1 MKRMIIST
9 VLGTLLVFLIF
20 SSLSA
25 AESQRIRI
33 AYDDSKESIAKSYMF
48 KYIIEN
54 MVGLKVDLYKVS
66 VKETWKGLAEGRYDA
81 SMSVVLP
88 QQKTYYA
95 RYGNRVVDLG
105 PNFMD
110 AKRKVLTVT
119 RLGLLDTRPRLAK
132 FLRHYCLCASKLD
145 SVVALVKS
153 GEISKQD
160 ADKWIKENEKWL
172 RNMLGLCEDIRIED
186 WG

>member
-1 MKRMIIST
+1 MKRTVISM

-25 AESQRIRI
+25 AESQRIKI
-33 AYDDSKESIAKSYMF
+33 AYNDSKESIAKSYMF
-48 KYIIEN
+48 KYILED

-66 VKETWKGLAEGRYDA
+66 VKEMWKGLAEGRYDA

-88 QQKTYYA
+88 EQKTYYA
-95 RYGNRVVDLG
+95 RYGKQVIDLG
-105 PNFMD
+105 PNYMD
-110 AKRKVLTVT
+110 QKRKVLTVT
-119 RLGLLDTRPRLAK
+119 RPGLPDQRPRLAK

-145 SVVALVKS
+145 SVVALVKN

-160 ADKWIKENEKWL
+160 ADKWIKENEKWI
-172 RNMLGLCEDIRIED
+172 RNMLGLCEDIRMED